1 MSCNKKRDN
10 GTWDLPK
17 ADPNRKTTP
26 YRDSLSDVDKIKWDA
41 MVQNLKDYYNEDYND
56 DGSRT

>member
-1 MSCNKKRDN
+1 MKNN

-17 ADPNRKTTP
+17 ADPNRKVTP
-26 YRDSLSDVDKIKWDA
+26 YPDTLSDVDKIKWDA
-41 MVQNLKDYYNEDYND
+41 MMQNLEDYYNEDHND